1 MQLRSE
7 KGVQVQC
14 AVTSV
19 SSDCVCHLGYASNR
33 GTLVHSSSIDNAQK
47 RSSFRHGRSS
57 SRGGGDL
64 LKGHKGCGRFEQKQI
79 ILVQARVQDTVEH
92 ETYDGNEL
100 DGDSRSRDRNRR
112 QNSGNER
119 RRRVQVITN
128 NGFVDLEEQL
138 GITKGRK
145 EGKLR
150 LRLSSQQNQNRVQ
163 RDEEGRLYF
172 EYDFNGADI
181 DDVPDIDS
189 SSLNSAEEL
198 QTRQEGD
205 APSLAQA
212 ATPLE
217 IGTFLASE
225 RGSLSFFSD
234 HE

>member
-1 MQLRSE
+1 
-7 KGVQVQC
+7 V
-14 AVTSV
+14 
-19 SSDCVCHLGYASNR
+19 Y
-33 GTLVHSSSIDNAQK
+33 
-47 RSSFRHGRSS
+47 
-57 SRGGGDL
+57 
-64 LKGHKGCGRFEQKQI
+64 
-79 ILVQARVQDTVEH
+79 VQARVQDTVEH

-100 DGDSRSRDRNRR
+100 DGNSRSKDRSRR
-112 QNSGNER
+112 QGNGSER

-138 GITKGRK
+138 GITKGKK

-150 LRLSSQQNQNRVQ
+150 LRLSSQQNRNRVQ

-181 DDVPDIDS
+181 DDAPDIDS
-189 SSLNSAEEL
+189 SSFYSAEEL

-225 RGSLSFFSD
+225 RGRLSYFSPSLMSMRMLATCHSIRILAPFSLSS
-234 HE
+234 

>member
-1 MQLRSE
+1 MQLRPE
-7 KGVQVQC
+7 KGVQVV
-14 AVTSV
+14 ASL
-19 SSDCVCHLGYASNR
+19 SSDCICSLGYASNK
-33 GTLVHSSSIDNAQK
+33 GSLIHSSSLDNSQK
-47 RSSFRHGRSS
+47 RSSFRHGRI
-57 SRGGGDL
+57 SRDVR
-64 LKGHKGCGRFEQKQI
+64 KGHKGCGRLDQKQTVHV
-79 ILVQARVQDTVEH
+79 LARVQDTVEH

-100 DGDSRSRDRNRR
+100 DGNPRSKDRR
-112 QNSGNER
+112 QGSGSER

-138 GITKGRK
+138 GITKGKK
-145 EGKLR
+145 EDKLR
-150 LRLSSQQNQNRVQ
+150 LRLSSQQNRNRVQ

-189 SSLNSAEEL
+189 SSFYSAEEL

-225 RGSLSFFSD
+225 RGRQSCYSPLL
-234 HE
+234 

>member
-1 MQLRSE
+1 M
-7 KGVQVQC
+7 QC
-14 AVTSV
+14 AVTSL
-19 SSDCVCHLGYASNR
+19 SDCVCNLGYGSSK
-33 GTLVHSSSIDNAQK
+33 GTLIHSSSLDSSRKQ
-47 RSSFRHGRSS
+47 SSFRHGRSS
-57 SRGGGDL
+57 RGGGEL
-64 LKGHKGCGRFEQKQI
+64 RKGHKGCGRLEQKQI
-79 ILVQARVQDTVEH
+79 IHVQARVQDAVEH

-100 DGDSRSRDRNRR
+100 DGNSRSRDRSRR
-112 QNSGNER
+112 QSNGSQR

-145 EGKLR
+145 EDKLR
-150 LRLSSQQNQNRVQ
+150 LRLSNQQNRDRVQ

-172 EYDFNGADI
+172 EYDYNGADV

-189 SSLNSAEEL
+189 SSFYSAEEL

-225 RGSLSFFSD
+225 RGS
-234 HE
+234 